1 MRLLFVVISLFIS
14 GYLLKA
20 QKIVYSEPDRDD
32 NRRMNF
38 EIIGKINGNFLIYK
52 NLRSKNW
59 IEILDN
65 DMKEIT
71 KVNQDY
77 MPDERLVNVDFF
89 PYSDFFY
96 AVYQFQKRNVVY
108 CEAVKIDGNGK
119 KISDIIQLDTTHIGF
134 AANNKIYSVVSSE
147 DRSKLMVFRINNR
160 NKEKYFITTNLFD
173 DSLHLQ
179 KRSSM
184 VMPMEDHSE
193 YLDEFYVDNQGDFVF
208 TKFYRESNDVISR
221 ASLVIKYAQADSFIM
236 DDLNIQKRYLD
247 ELHLK
252 VDNYNKR
259 YFLTSFYYKER
270 RSNIDGFYFHVWDK
284 ETAKWKI

>member
-1 MRLLFVVISLFIS
+1 MFSKRLLFVVISLFIS

-65 DMKEIT
+65 DMKEVT

-89 PYSDFFY
+89 PYNDFFY

-147 DRSKLMVFRINNR
+147 DRSKLMVFRINSR
-160 NKEKYFITTNLFD
+160 NKEKYLITTNLFD

-184 VMPMEDHSE
+184 MMPMEEHSE

-208 TKFYRESNDVISR
+208 TKFYRESNDIISR
-221 ASLVIKYAQADSFIM
+221 ASLVMKYAQADSFIV
-236 DDLNIQKRYLD
+236 DDLDIQKRYLD
-247 ELHLK
+247 E
-252 VDNYNKR
+252 
-259 YFLTSFYYKER
+259 
-270 RSNIDGFYFHVWDK
+270 
-284 ETAKWKI
+284 